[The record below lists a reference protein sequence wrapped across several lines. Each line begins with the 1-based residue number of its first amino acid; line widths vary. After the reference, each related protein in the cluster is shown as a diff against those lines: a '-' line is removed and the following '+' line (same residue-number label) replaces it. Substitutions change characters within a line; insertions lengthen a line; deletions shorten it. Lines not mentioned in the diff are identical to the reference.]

1 MNQSQGSQAWDIILT
16 GHRTASFLSHLHQHQ
31 AKVTTKTIANITSA
45 IKANPGALMAGIF

>member
-31 AKVTTKTIANITSA
+31 DKVTTQTIANVISA
-45 IKANPGALMAGIF
+45 IKATAGALMAGIF